1 MFHFRQIEGLYDCP
15 GLANNLRT
23 NDCIETNGQVNCGAS
38 IACGDLCGSA
48 GCGGVG
54 TKNAAGDIG
63 ATPENICCD
72 ADSSPNKVSDG
83 GTFNCFDGDPD
94 SPVLNNQEQIVGGGD
109 AYFGDGTTVADR
121 DYMCIRDVDSTTNS
135 WINPNTTG
143 VGANGGAPICPN
155 TRRLMELRMEE
166 LFSSYKK
173 HNSKVQLTQPQSY
186 KSSETKAATEE
197 VDAPKD
203 DDIPSCRMGVPIADV
218 RRLSADQCNPLA
230 TPEKLPLDI
239 ISRSGKTVTFTLS
252 QVWKECNY
260 GSSTNNKM
268 DWIAADF
275 VVPENGELECF
286 KTSRP
291 DCGIVNAF
299 TAKCTEG
306 LALIDIYAVDETA
319 TGIFYQTD
327 GSSLTIPD
335 ACAAGGNK
343 GDTTKA
349 CKFRYVLNCMEAC
362 EDDKETSGWWTTD
375 SLWRKLT
382 DAFRRG

>member
-1 MFHFRQIEGLYDCP
+1 MFLYLFSLHRTEGLYDCP
-15 GLANNLRT
+15 GLANDLRQ
-23 NDCIETNGQVNCGAS
+23 NGCIDGNQVNCNGVCKN
-38 IACGDLCGSA
+38 ICGSA
-48 GCGGVG
+48 GCSGSG
-54 TKNAAGDIG
+54 TQD
-63 ATPENICCD
+63 ICC
-72 ADSSPNKVSDG
+72 ADFNCLDGDPFYPVSDG
-83 GTFNCFDGDPD
+83 GN
-94 SPVLNNQEQIVGGGD
+94 IVGN
-109 AYFGDGTTVADR
+109 GTVYYGNGTSVADQ
-121 DYMCIRDVDSTTNS
+121 DYMCIRDQDSVSNN
-135 WINPNTTG
+135 WDDPN
-143 VGANGGAPICPN
+143 VFGAGGGAPICPSA
-155 TRRLMELRMEE
+155 RRLMELRMEE

-186 KSSETKAATEE
+186 ESSETTTTKE
-197 VDAPKD
+197 VDMPKD
-203 DDIPSCRMGVPIADV
+203 DDIPSCRMGVPIADI
-218 RRLSADQCNPLA
+218 RRLSADQCNPSA
-230 TPEKLPLDI
+230 TPSKLPLDI

-260 GSSTNNKM
+260 GSSRSTNNKM

-286 KTSRP
+286 KSSRP

-327 GSSLTIPD
+327 GSALTIPD
-335 ACAAGGNK
+335 ACADGGKK

-362 EDDKETSGWWTTD
+362 EDDKETSSWWTTD

>member
-1 MFHFRQIEGLYDCP
+1 MNSPIHVPFFVFIAEGLYDCP
-15 GLANNLRT
+15 GLADDLRNNS
-23 NDCIETNGQVNCGAS
+23 CIADNGQVSCNGNTCKNV
-38 IACGDLCGSA
+38 CGSA
-48 GCGGVG
+48 GCGGTG
-54 TKNAAGDIG
+54 SQ
-63 ATPENICCD
+63 NICC
-72 ADSSPNKVSDG
+72 AD
-83 GTFNCFDGDPD
+83 FNCLDGDPS
-94 SPVLNNQEQIVGGGD
+94 SPVPDGGNIVGNGT
-109 AYFGDGTTVADR
+109 AYYGNGTSVADQ
-121 DYMCIRDVDSTTNS
+121 DYMCIRDSDSVSNN
-135 WINPNTTG
+135 WDNPA
-143 VGANGGAPICPN
+143 VFGADGGAPICPS
-155 TRRLMELRMEE
+155 TRRLMERRMEE

-173 HNSKVQLTQPQSY
+173 HNSKVQLTQPRSS

-197 VDAPKD
+197 VDTPKD
-203 DDIPSCRMGVPIADV
+203 DDIPSCRMGVPIANV
-218 RRLSADQCNPLA
+218 RRLSADQCNPS
-230 TPEKLPLDI
+230 EKLPLDI

-327 GSSLTIPD
+327 ESALTIPD

-343 GDTTKA
+343 GDATKA

-362 EDDKETSGWWTTD
+362 EDDRESSSWWTTD